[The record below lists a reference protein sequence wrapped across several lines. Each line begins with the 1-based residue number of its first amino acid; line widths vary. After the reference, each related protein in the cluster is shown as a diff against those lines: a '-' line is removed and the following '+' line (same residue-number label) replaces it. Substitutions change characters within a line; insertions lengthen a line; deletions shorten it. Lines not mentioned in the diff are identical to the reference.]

1 MKYFAKLNADNK
13 VVNTVVFGDDATE
26 QSVTS
31 FYNDGAVYKEYKLDD
46 TSFRKNPAIIDGY
59 YHPEADAFAKIQ
71 IFPSWILN
79 TEDYTYYPPIAMP
92 DNNEETHF
100 LTWDEE
106 NQRWLRDEITA
117 EGFNKDPRVIEYWN
131 PETQTWGAQ

>member
-1 MKYFAKLNADNK
+1 
-13 VVNTVVFGDDATE
+13 
-26 QSVTS
+26 
-31 FYNDGAVYKEYKLDD
+31 
-46 TSFRKNPAIIDGY
+46 
-59 YHPEADAFAKIQ
+59 
-71 IFPSWILN
+71 
-79 TEDYTYYPPIAMP
+79 MP

-131 PETQTWGAQ
+131 PETQTWGAE